1 VGQSPPLPTT
11 CGYLSSEQPLTDN
24 AEDGRE
30 RTAEELVYLDKVQEQ
45 LAGPLTERQLA
56 ILRRWWHGGYASDQ

>member
-1 VGQSPPLPTT
+1 M
-11 CGYLSSEQPLTDN
+11 TDN

-30 RTAEELVYLDKVQEQ
+30 WTAEELDYLDKIQEQ
-45 LAGPLTERQLA
+45 LAGPHTERKLA

>member
-1 VGQSPPLPTT
+1 M
-11 CGYLSSEQPLTDN
+11 TDN
-24 AEDGRE
+24 AEDR
-30 RTAEELVYLDKVQEQ
+30 RKWTAEELAYLDKIQEQ